1 MRKRTKFWG
10 PSLKPLIY
18 PKAYSVPR
26 QAKPLDLSPWNP
38 YSTVCHQKLSEVL
51 QYGNSPIS
59 AFFYPPWGVVL
70 NCESQDINSANKLG
84 ELALNLVSMSNTKSL
99 IGRILYVVAA
109 WLSESKYHV
118 RETLP
123 TFRESYQSA
132 LKNGDLEVVGYC
144 DKHKSQYSY
153 FVGQELTDL

>member
-1 MRKRTKFWG
+1 MW
-10 PSLKPLIY
+10 
-18 PKAYSVPR
+18 
-26 QAKPLDLSPWNP
+26 
-38 YSTVCHQKLSEVL
+38 

-59 AFFYPPWGVVL
+59 AFLYPSWGVVL
-70 NCESQDINSANKLG
+70 HCESPDIDSANKLG
-84 ELALNLVSMSNTKSL
+84 ELALNLVSTFNTKSL

-123 TFRESYQSA
+123 RFRESYQSA
-132 LKNGDLEVVGYC
+132 LKKGDLEVVAYC

-153 FVGQELTDL
+153 SVGQKLTDL

>member
-1 MRKRTKFWG
+1 VW
-10 PSLKPLIY
+10 
-18 PKAYSVPR
+18 
-26 QAKPLDLSPWNP
+26 
-38 YSTVCHQKLSEVL
+38 

-70 NCESQDINSANKLG
+70 NCESQDIDSANKLG
-84 ELALNLVSMSNTKSL
+84 ELALNLVSMFNTKSL

-123 TFRESYQSA
+123 RFRESYQSA